1 MATLPA
7 SSGIH
12 PDGLGRP
19 SSPLARLSLAAGGR
33 GASASPVYAV
43 ALLRSPTASL
53 SLGLSNTSFFLRW
66 LAPPPLLQAA
76 EKLPRVPVNNYP
88 AAYRYSPRRP
98 PAHLVGG
105 RHRAASRRLTPRSA
119 PPTTP
124 CYLAGCAD
132 LCAPLLLCCSGYSI
146 SPRAHHCVCPASS
159 RDKVTVANSCA
170 GDYTSHHYHHVPA
183 LLPPK
188 VATALLRFCT
198 VASAPTKNG
207 SHAPLQA
214 AALATS
220 YAII

>member
-1 MATLPA
+1 MAGATALTP
-7 SSGIH
+7 SSGKA
-12 PDGLGRP
+12 PPRAREQLPCCLQVLPSTAASPPRGRP
-19 SSPLARLSLAAGGR
+19 LSRRFTASYSKVSPNSPL
-33 GASASPVYAV
+33 
-43 ALLRSPTASL
+43 
-53 SLGLSNTSFFLRW
+53 
-66 LAPPPLLQAA
+66 
-76 EKLPRVPVNNYP
+76 
-88 AAYRYSPRRP
+88 
-98 PAHLVGG
+98 
-105 RHRAASRRLTPRSA
+105 
-119 PPTTP
+119 

-170 GDYTSHHYHHVPA
+170 GDYTSHHYHHHHVPA

-188 VATALLRFCT
+188 VATARLRFCT